1 MPQNLVVIAHG
12 INLLAAAWLA
22 IVGLGMFFQPERM
35 RTVLAKAG
43 STPLINYGEL
53 GLRCLWGIAMF
64 VVAEHT
70 AFATTFS
77 IAGGFIVFSSIV
89 LMLIPRRWHAAYAQR
104 CAKQLSERSIRLL
117 SPVTLIFACGL
128 AVAMWPA

>member
-1 MPQNLVVIAHG
+1 MPQNLVVIAHA
-12 INLLAAAWLA
+12 INLMAAAWLA
-22 IVGLGMFFQPERM
+22 IVGFGMFFQPERM
-35 RTVLAKAG
+35 RTLLAKAG

-53 GLRCLWGIAMF
+53 GLRCLWGMAMF
-64 VVAEHT
+64 IVAEHT

-77 IAGGFIVFSSIV
+77 IVGGFIAFSSIV

-117 SPVTLIFACGL
+117 SPITLIFAYAFAF
-128 AVAMWPA
+128 AVWPA